1 MYCANCGSLINE
13 TLKYCKG
20 CGVRLVRE
28 TGNDSANSM
37 FKGLLVAVSLVSV
50 FGFGILIAL
59 ISVLLKSEVKSEVLV
74 MLTFAYLFVL
84 LGICFMLLKQVP
96 KLIDAKLNQTNQTPE
111 LMQPAQISSR
121 STAQLEE
128 YREPVRSVT
137 ENTTR
142 TLEKELVK

>member
-13 TLKYCKG
+13 TLKYCKS

-28 TGNDSANSM
+28 AGNDFSGSM
-37 FKGLLVAVSLVSV
+37 LKNLVTGVSFISI

-59 ISVLLKSEVKSEVLV
+59 ISLLLKSEIKSEVLV
-74 MLTFAYLFVL
+74 MMSLAYLVVL
-84 LGICFMLLKQVP
+84 FGVCFMMLKQIP
-96 KLIDAKLNQTNQTPE
+96 KLIDAKLNQSNQTPD
-111 LMQPAQISSR
+111 LIQPAQLSSR